1 MIRVICTG
9 LFLLFSGNIFSQSL
23 YKHPSTLGIHAV
35 LYDFNNPSPFQ
46 KLNTL
51 DPGLSIA
58 FLKGLNHRFDLQ
70 AGITGSFPD
79 STSKE
84 TGGAGQSFLLQT
96 DLSLRFRFREG
107 SRSFQ
112 PFLIS
117 GLGFSHH
124 KNVAGSYLLAGPG
137 VEWNYKGV
145 YFLLSAR
152 YQLGLGTSL
161 NNHFYYSLGVAG
173 LLTKPRK
180 QKIPVRPAVAV
191 QPQAPA
197 DADRDGIVDSADAC
211 PALPGLAQFNGCPD
225 TDGDGI
231 IDEQDHCPAV
241 FGYEQYK
248 GCPIPDQDRDG
259 ISDDRDQCPVI
270 PGTEKYKGCPVP
282 DRDGDGVNDEEDNCI
297 DVAGLRSN
305 KGCPV
310 VSNEV
315 INQIDLAAKNIFF
328 RTGSFELLTK
338 SYPALDDVVRLLKE
352 NPAMK
357 LSIEGYTDNV
367 GREQSNQLLS
377 ENRAKAV
384 AKYLLDKGI
393 SPSRLTTAGYGMQR
407 PIAGN
412 DTEEGRAKNRRV
424 EMKAGF

>member
-1 MIRVICTG
+1 MTRVFCTG
-9 LFLLFSGNIFSQSL
+9 LFLLFSGHIFSQSL
-23 YKHPSTLGIHAV
+23 YKHPSTLGIHAA
-35 LYDFNNPSPFQ
+35 LYDFKNPSPLQ
-46 KLNTL
+46 KLGAL
-51 DPGLSIA
+51 DPGLSLV
-58 FLKGLNHRFDLQ
+58 FLKGLNNRFDLQ
-70 AGITGSFPD
+70 AGVTGAFPD
-79 STSKE
+79 STSKQVSG
-84 TGGAGQSFLLQT
+84 TGQSFLLQT
-96 DLSLRFRFREG
+96 DLSLRLRFRGG

-112 PFLIS
+112 PFLLS

-124 KNVAGSYLLAGPG
+124 KKEAGGYFLAGPG

-145 YFLLSAR
+145 YFLVSAR
-152 YQLGLGTSL
+152 YQLGLGKSL
-161 NNHFYYSLGVAG
+161 NNHFYYSVGVAG
-173 LLTKPRK
+173 LLSKPKK
-180 QKIPVRPAVAV
+180 QKAPVQAAVSIKI
-191 QPQAPA
+191 QPPP
-197 DADRDGIVDSADAC
+197 DSDRDGIVDSADAC
-211 PALPGLAQFNGCPD
+211 PAQPGLAKFNGCPD

-231 IDEQDHCPAV
+231 IDEQDHCPTV
-241 FGYEQYK
+241 LGYEQYK

-259 ISDDRDQCPVI
+259 ISDEHDQCPVV

-310 VSNEV
+310 IAKEV
-315 INQIDLAAKNIFF
+315 ITQIDLAAKNIFF
-328 RTGSFELLTK
+328 KTGSFELLPK
-338 SYPALDDVVRLLKE
+338 SYPALDDVVRILKE

-357 LSIEGYTDNV
+357 LSIEGHTDNV
-367 GREQSNQLLS
+367 GGEQSNQLLS

-393 SPSRLTTAGYGMQR
+393 SSSRLATAGYGMQR
-407 PIAGN
+407 PVAGN